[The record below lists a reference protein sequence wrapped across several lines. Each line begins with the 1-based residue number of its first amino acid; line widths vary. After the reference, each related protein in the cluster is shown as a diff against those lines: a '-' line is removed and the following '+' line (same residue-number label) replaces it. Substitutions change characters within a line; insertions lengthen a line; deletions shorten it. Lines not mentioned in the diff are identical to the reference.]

1 MKSLLIKG
9 VGLEGCTKDV
19 LIEENVIVKIEDSID
34 TPALT
39 IIDGRGKVAI
49 PGFVNMHTHAAMT
62 LMRGVGEDIL
72 FHEWIYER
80 VWPIEKR
87 LDDELVYW
95 GTKLACLEMIKTGTT
110 CFNDQY
116 WNLSA
121 AVKAASGM
129 GLRSVQP
136 FVILDLYDKSKWG
149 EIKDGCLKAYEE
161 SLKWQ
166 PLNRFAVGIHSA
178 YSVSEELL
186 IWGAE
191 FARERGLLLHTHI
204 SETEK
209 EVTDSIEKHGISPVK
224 YLDKIGVLG
233 PNVISAHSLWLDD
246 EDIEIFAKRGV
257 TVVHNINSIL
267 KLASGYKFRYKE
279 YKDAGVL
286 VTLGTDGCAS
296 SNNLDMLES
305 MKTAAMVQKA
315 WRKDPTVMP
324 INELMDMATIN
335 GAKALGINSGKIE
348 EGRLADIL
356 LIDKEQYS
364 FAPDINFYA
373 NLIYSANSS
382 CVDTVICD
390 GKVVMRGRK
399 VTGEEEIISNVK
411 RLYNRLLGCEK
422 GSR

>member
-1 MKSLLIKG
+1 MKSILIKG
-9 VGLEGCTKDV
+9 VELEGGKKDI
-19 LIEENVIVKIEDSID
+19 LIEENIIVKIEDSID
-34 TPALT
+34 TPT
-39 IIDGRGKVAI
+39 STVINGRGKAAI

-80 VWPIEKR
+80 VWPMEKG

-110 CFNDQY
+110 CFNDHY
-116 WNLSA
+116 WRPGVANRAISE
-121 AVKAASGM
+121 M
-129 GLRSVQP
+129 GVRSVQSY
-136 FVILDLYDKSKWG
+136 VIMDLYDKSKWAQ
-149 EIKDGCLKAYEE
+149 IKGDCLKAYEE
-161 SLKWQ
+161 SLNWQ
-166 PLNRFAVGIHSA
+166 PLNRFAIGVHSA
-178 YSVSEELL
+178 YSVSEELI
-186 IWGAE
+186 IWGAQ
-191 FARERGLLLHTHI
+191 FAREKGLLLHIHI

-209 EVTDSIEKHGISPVK
+209 EVKDSFKKHGVSPVK

-279 YKDAGVL
+279 FKEAGVA

-296 SNNLDMLES
+296 SNNLDILET
-305 MKTAAMVQKA
+305 MKTSALIQKA
-315 WRKDPTVMP
+315 WRVDPTAMP
-324 INELMDMATIN
+324 LNELMDMGSIN
-335 GAKALGINSGKIE
+335 GAKALGFNSGRIE
-348 EGRLADIL
+348 IGKLADIL

-364 FAPDINFYA
+364 FVPDINFYA

-390 GKVVMRGRK
+390 GKVVMEGRK
-399 VTGEEEIISNVK
+399 VAGEEEIISNVK
-411 RLYNRLLGCEK
+411 RLYGKLIG
-422 GSR
+422 

>member
-1 MKSLLIKG
+1 MKSILIKG
-9 VGLEGCTKDV
+9 VELEGGKKDI
-19 LIEENVIVKIEDSID
+19 LIEENIIVKIEDSID
-34 TPALT
+34 TPT
-39 IIDGRGKVAI
+39 STVINGRGKAAI

-80 VWPIEKR
+80 VWPMEKG

-110 CFNDQY
+110 CFNDHY
-116 WNLSA
+116 WRPGVANRAISE
-121 AVKAASGM
+121 M
-129 GLRSVQP
+129 GVRSVQSY
-136 FVILDLYDKSKWG
+136 VIMDLYDKSKWAQ
-149 EIKDGCLKAYEE
+149 IKGDCLKAYEE
-161 SLKWQ
+161 SLNWQ
-166 PLNRFAVGIHSA
+166 PLNRFAIGVHSA
-178 YSVSEELL
+178 YSVSEELI
-186 IWGAE
+186 IWGAQ
-191 FARERGLLLHTHI
+191 FAREKGLLLHIHI

-209 EVTDSIEKHGISPVK
+209 EVKDSFKKHGVSPVK

-279 YKDAGVL
+279 FKEAGVA

-296 SNNLDMLES
+296 SNNLDILET
-305 MKTAAMVQKA
+305 MKTSALIQKA
-315 WRKDPTVMP
+315 WRVDPTAMP
-324 INELMDMATIN
+324 LNELMDMGTIN
-335 GAKALGINSGKIE
+335 GAKALGFNSGRIE
-348 EGRLADIL
+348 IGKLADIL

-364 FAPDINFYA
+364 FVPDINFYA

-390 GKVVMRGRK
+390 GKVVMEGRK
-399 VTGEEEIISNVK
+399 VAGEEEIISNVK
-411 RLYNRLLGCEK
+411 RLYGKLIG
-422 GSR
+422 

>member
-1 MKSLLIKG
+1 MNMESLLIKG
-9 VGLEGCTKDV
+9 VGFEGCIKDILINGN
-19 LIEENVIVKIEDSID
+19 LIEKIGNEID
-34 TPALT
+34 TPAST
-39 IIDGRGKVAI
+39 AIDGRGKVAI

-121 AVKAASGM
+121 AVKAASEM

-191 FARERGLLLHTHI
+191 FARDRGLLLHTHI

-209 EVTDSIEKHGISPVK
+209 EVKDSFEKHGISPVK

-233 PNVISAHSLWLDD
+233 PNVISAHSLWLND

-279 YKDAGVL
+279 LRDAGVL

-315 WRKDPTVMP
+315 WREDPTAMP
-324 INELMDMATIN
+324 INELIDMATIN
-335 GAKALGINSGKIE
+335 GAKALCFNSGKIE

-364 FAPDINFYA
+364 FVPDINFYA

-390 GKVVMRGRK
+390 GKAVMRGRK
-399 VTGEEEIISNVK
+399 VAGEEEIIDNVR
-411 RLYNRLLGCEK
+411 RLYNRLILK
-422 GSR
+422 

>member
-1 MKSLLIKG
+1 MRSSLIKS
-9 VGLEGCTKDV
+9 VELEGCAKDIF
-19 LIEENVIVKIEDSID
+19 IEENIIAKIEDSID

-39 IIDGRGKVAI
+39 VIDGKGKVAI

-80 VWPIEKR
+80 VWPVEKG

-110 CFNDQY
+110 CFNDHY
-116 WNLSA
+116 WRPGVANRAISD
-121 AVKAASGM
+121 M
-129 GLRSVQP
+129 GVRSVQSY
-136 FVILDLYDKSKWG
+136 VIMDLYDKSKWAQ
-149 EIKDGCLKAYEE
+149 IKEDCLKAYEE

-166 PLNRFAVGIHSA
+166 PLNRFAIGVHSA
-178 YSVSEELL
+178 YSVSEELI
-186 IWGAE
+186 IWGAQ
-191 FARERGLLLHTHI
+191 FAREKGLLLHIHI

-209 EVTDSIEKHGISPVK
+209 EVRDSFKKHGVSPVQ

-246 EDIEIFAKRGV
+246 EDIAIFAKRGV

-279 YKDAGVL
+279 FKEAGVA

-296 SNNLDMLES
+296 SNNLDILEA
-305 MKTAAMVQKA
+305 MKTSALVQKA
-315 WRKDPTVMP
+315 WRVDPTAMP
-324 INELMDMATIN
+324 LNELMDMATIN
-335 GAKALGINSGKIE
+335 GSKSLGVNSGKIE
-348 EGRLADIL
+348 VGRLADIL

-364 FAPDINFYA
+364 FVPDINFYA

-390 GKVVMRGRK
+390 GKVVMEGRK
-399 VTGEEEIISNVK
+399 VAGEEEILNNVK
-411 RLYNRLLGCEK
+411 RLYGKLL
-422 GSR
+422 R